1 MQSSTSSTGRS
12 ERAAGSAPA
21 GRSRARYVLAS
32 AGCALALYG
41 AVNAG
46 LERAAR
52 HVELHERATMWWWE
66 EWLQLFIPTNYEERG
81 AGRLFLCGASGV
93 REGVLIDRLEERL
106 PGWEV
111 SMEAFSLS
119 TVETAVLHLEYI
131 EAAYGAD
138 ALPDA
143 ILFGVS
149 PRTVHDDP
157 PPDFVPFVPAIDRY
171 CPSFRVDTSGER
183 PVLEPKGTWD
193 SLASRYRFLVHQ
205 QGRYETAAWVLL
217 WRPLV
222 GALFPSLRERG
233 LRNLKLKV
241 PKWHHLSPLDKS
253 RYPEIA
259 RGQWLPWKPRE
270 AAERIRADFARL
282 RALADRHGVR
292 LFVVN
297 LPEGSWTLK
306 LHRRE
311 RFYADYFAVVQE
323 ALGEVPFV
331 NLRRYL
337 EDDEF
342 YDWSHPTRAGAE
354 RLTDRLAVF
363 LGKEGLAP

>member
-1 MQSSTSSTGRS
+1 MSQIT
-12 ERAAGSAPA
+12 E
-21 GRSRARYVLAS
+21 
-32 AGCALALYG
+32 CMNQALS
-41 AVNAG
+41 
-46 LERAAR
+46 
-52 HVELHERATMWWWE
+52 HH
-66 EWLQLFIPTNYEERG
+66 Q
-81 AGRLFLCGASGV
+81 AGRLQKAEALY
-93 REGVLIDRLEERL
+93 RMVLGRV
-106 PGWEV
+106 PG
-111 SMEAFSLS
+111 
-119 TVETAVLHLEYI
+119 H
-131 EAAYGAD
+131 AD
-138 ALPDA
+138 ALH
-143 ILFGVS
+143 LVG
-149 PRTVHDDP
+149 
-157 PPDFVPFVPAIDRY
+157 
-171 CPSFRVDTSGER
+171 
-183 PVLEPKGTWD
+183 L
-193 SLASRYRFLVHQ
+193 LAHQ